1 MEREKIEAIIESLLF
16 VAGEPV
22 SFRRMCEIIA
32 EAPKAEVQAALEELI
47 KKFEAPDRGLTI
59 AEVAGGWQLQTD
71 SDNALWVGRLL
82 QARPIR
88 LSRPSLETLAMVAY
102 KQPVTKA
109 EIDDIRGVD
118 SGGVLKTLLDYGFI
132 RIAGRKDVPGKPLIY
147 GTDRRFME
155 FFRMKSLSE
164 LPTLREMEEIQ
175 AEQLG
180 AAQNELPLDGGAAL
194 AAAAGIEGGIEGATE
209 GGIEGDPTLAGAEGG
224 PAGTGEPDDAAGVIT
239 RDQSGSEP
247 RPDPEPEAELEPGE
261 DPGAEFDT
269 EEDK

>member
-32 EAPKAEVQAALEELI
+32 EAQKAEVQAALEELT
-47 KKFEAPDRGLTI
+47 KKFEAPDRGLVI
-59 AEVAGGWQLQTD
+59 AEVAGGWQLQT
-71 SDNALWVGRLL
+71 SADNALWVGRLL

-175 AEQLG
+175 ADQLG
-180 AAQNELPLDGGAAL
+180 SAQADLPLDGGAAL
-194 AAAAGIEGGIEGATE
+194 AAAAGVEGQIV
-209 GGIEGDPTLAGAEGG
+209 GGVE
-224 PAGTGEPDDAAGVIT
+224 GEPAAGEPSGDGGVIT
-239 RDQSGSEP
+239 DVLAGSDP
-247 RPDPEPEAELEPGE
+247 RPEAEPEAELEPGE
-261 DPGAEFDT
+261 DPGAEFDS
-269 EEDK
+269 EEEK

>member
-1 MEREKIEAIIESLLF
+1 MDREKIEAIIESLLF

-22 SFRRMCEIIA
+22 SLRRLCEIIA
-32 EAPKAEVQAALEELI
+32 EAQKAEVQEALEELV
-47 KKFEAPDRGLTI
+47 KKFEAPDRGLVI
-59 AEVAGGWQLQTD
+59 AEVAGGWQLQT
-71 SDNALWVGRLL
+71 SADNALWVGRLL

-132 RIAGRKDVPGKPLIY
+132 RITGRKDVPGKPLIY

-180 AAQNELPLDGGAAL
+180 GAQADLPLDGGAAL
-194 AAAAGIEGGIEGATE
+194 AAAAGVEDGIGGGVAGGIE
-209 GGIEGDPTLAGAEGG
+209 
-224 PAGTGEPDDAAGVIT
+224 PDAAAGVIT
-239 RDQSGSEP
+239 NDAIITTGAGDGSDP
-247 RPDPEPEAELEPGE
+247 RPEPETDLESGE
-261 DPGAEFDT
+261 DPGSEFDT
-269 EEDK
+269 EEEK

>member
-1 MEREKIEAIIESLLF
+1 MEREQIEAIIESLLF
-16 VAGEPV
+16 IAGEPV

-32 EAPKAEVQAALEELI
+32 EAPKAEVQDALDELI
-47 KKFEAPDRGLTI
+47 KKYETPDRGLTI
-59 AEVAGGWQLQTD
+59 AEVAGGWQLQT
-71 SDNALWVGRLL
+71 SPDNALWVGRLL

-194 AAAAGIEGGIEGATE
+194 AEAAEN
-209 GGIEGDPTLAGAEGG
+209 
-224 PAGTGEPDDAAGVIT
+224 PAGEAADGESAPAAEPEAEAGVKT
-239 RDQSGSEP
+239 GVADGSDP
-247 RPDPEPEAELEPGE
+247 RPEPEPEAELEPGE
-261 DPGAEFDT
+261 DPGAEFDP
-269 EEDK
+269 EGNRE